1 MSKDKIILFDDKKNC
16 CACGA
21 CMNVCPK
28 DAIRMEEDEYGF
40 LYPQIDETKC
50 VQCGACKKVC
60 AYQNGPKLFEPK
72 QVFVAVSKN
81 KNQLLNSASG
91 GVFAAVATKILKD
104 GGVVFGATLDFENG
118 HANPHH
124 IKIENQKQLTKLQ
137 GSKYVQSSIGI
148 TYKQTKDYLKKGRIV
163 LFSGTPCQISGLYE
177 YLGKEY
183 NNLYTIDVICH
194 GVPNAKFFDDYLQ
207 IEKQRRSA
215 DKIEDYAFRDKRK
228 GWGMNGRIT
237 LAKGRKQKKVYIPA
251 RLNSYNTLFLDGMI
265 YRENCYSC
273 KYARRERCA
282 DLTIGDYW
290 GIEKEHPE
298 LLKNNMYNEK
308 EGISCILANT
318 EKGIKTCQNIK
329 ELLQMNDSSFEKVSR
344 RNGQLNIPSKR
355 PDSREMIMRKYSD
368 HGYIAIEKWFR
379 KKYKKQ
385 IIVHRIYNMIPRTIR
400 LKLKVVI
407 KGK

>member
-1 MSKDKIILFDDKKNC
+1 M
-16 CACGA
+16 
-21 CMNVCPK
+21 
-28 DAIRMEEDEYGF
+28 
-40 LYPQIDETKC
+40 
-50 VQCGACKKVC
+50 
-60 AYQNGPKLFEPK
+60 FEPK

-308 EGISCILANT
+308 EGIYCILANT

-400 LKLKVVI
+400 LKLKAVI

>member
-28 DAIRMEEDEYGF
+28 DAIRMEEDDYGF

-60 AYQNGPKLFEPK
+60 AYQNGSKLFEPK

-81 KNQLLNSASG
+81 KKQLLNSASG

-137 GSKYVQSSIGI
+137 GSKYVQSAIGI

-183 NNLYTIDVICH
+183 DNLYTIDVICH

-215 DKIEDYAFRDKRK
+215 D
-228 GWGMNGRIT
+228 
-237 LAKGRKQKKVYIPA
+237 
-251 RLNSYNTLFLDGMI
+251 
-265 YRENCYSC
+265 
-273 KYARRERCA
+273 
-282 DLTIGDYW
+282 
-290 GIEKEHPE
+290 
-298 LLKNNMYNEK
+298 
-308 EGISCILANT
+308 
-318 EKGIKTCQNIK
+318 NIV
-329 ELLQMNDSSFEKVSR
+329 D
-344 RNGQLNIPSKR
+344 
-355 PDSREMIMRKYSD
+355 
-368 HGYIAIEKWFR
+368 
-379 KKYKKQ
+379 
-385 IIVHRIYNMIPRTIR
+385 
-400 LKLKVVI
+400 
-407 KGK
+407 

>member
-329 ELLQMNDSSFEKVSR
+329 ELLQMIPHLRKLVVGMVS
-344 RNGQLNIPSKR
+344 
-355 PDSREMIMRKYSD
+355 
-368 HGYIAIEKWFR
+368 
-379 KKYKKQ
+379 
-385 IIVHRIYNMIPRTIR
+385 
-400 LKLKVVI
+400 
-407 KGK
+407 